1 MLDAHFTAVIFN
13 IDRRL
18 GITVIIHRVLASKLH
33 KVFRLCLL
41 VSTDII
47 YFGSKRKAMSV
58 RMRSVPYLYLIARGR
73 YNLVTSRARERL

>member
-58 RMRSVPYLYLIARGR
+58 RMRSVPYLFI
-73 YNLVTSRARERL
+73 NL